1 MQQHV
6 KRSITLSSD
15 MDEAISEAVERGDY
29 PSANEIVDEALRLW
43 NEKRDNFGFTLAE
56 LQTLVAAGVDSGPGK
71 YASMD
76 EIKAEARRRLSREQ
90 SSQ

>member
-6 KRSITLSSD
+6 KRSITLASD

-29 PSANEIVDEALRLW
+29 SSANEIVDEALRLW

-56 LQTLVAAGVDSGPGK
+56 LRTLVTAGVDSGPGK

-76 EIKAEARRRLSREQ
+76 EIKAEARRSINHSFL
-90 SSQ
+90 

>member
-1 MQQHV
+1 MDKERAMQQHV

-43 NEKRDNFGFTLAE
+43 NEKRDNFG
-56 LQTLVAAGVDSGPGK
+56 
-71 YASMD
+71 
-76 EIKAEARRRLSREQ
+76 
-90 SSQ
+90 